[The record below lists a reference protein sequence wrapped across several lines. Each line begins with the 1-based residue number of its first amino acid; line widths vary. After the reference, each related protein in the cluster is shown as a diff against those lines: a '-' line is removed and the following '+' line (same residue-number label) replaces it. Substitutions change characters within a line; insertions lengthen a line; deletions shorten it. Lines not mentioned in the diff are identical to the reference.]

1 MELSFAQPAPE
12 LSRYISAYYH
22 VRVDYPLVE
31 DFERADVGYLRLMF
45 SGSGHY
51 NYPGGHHDPDCPV
64 MLLGPA
70 TTTAHYSIDGPLIS
84 FGCVLLPEFWGGIVD
99 ASATAFAN
107 RALDG
112 APLLGHGVSDLF
124 AAMRDLSGGAKAKGS
139 PNIAAMGE
147 MMDAFLIPK
156 ITPLPD
162 DHRDIVETIG
172 RWLSCLPIPSPDVL
186 YAACALGD
194 RQVMR
199 LSNRYYG
206 APPKML
212 ARKFRALRTAS
223 RIIGTKGPVP
233 AELDAEYAD
242 RAHMI
247 REVKQF
253 TGLTPRNLQINSSPI
268 MQITLHPDNFRAEAP
283 WT

>member
-22 VRVDYPLVE
+22 VRVKYPLIE

-51 NYPGGHHDPDCPV
+51 EYPGGHHDPDCPV

-70 TTTAHYSIDGPLIS
+70 TTTARYSIAGPLMS

-99 ASATAFAN
+99 ASATDFAN

-112 APLLGHGVSDLF
+112 APSLGPGALDLF
-124 AAMRDLSGGAKAKGS
+124 AAMKGIGAERKG
-139 PNIAAMGE
+139 PPDIEHMGK

-162 DHRDIVETIG
+162 DHRQIVETIG
-172 RWLSCLPIPSPDVL
+172 GWLSCLPIPTPDVL
-186 YAACALGD
+186 YAACDLGA
-194 RQVMR
+194 RQIMR

-247 REVKQF
+247 REIKQF
-253 TGLTPRNLQINSSPI
+253 TGMTPRNLQINSSPI
-268 MQITLHPDNFRAEAP
+268 MQVTLHPDNFRAEAP

>member
-1 MELSFAQPAPE
+1 MDLSFAQPAPQ
-12 LSRYISAYYH
+12 LARYVAAYYH
-22 VRVDYPLVE
+22 VRVDYPLIE

-51 NYPGGHHDPDCPV
+51 EYPGGHHDPDCPV

-70 TTTAHYSIDGPLIS
+70 TTTARYSISGPLVS

-99 ASATAFAN
+99 ASATDFAN

-112 APLLGHGVSDLF
+112 TPLLGSGSLDLF
-124 AAMRDLSGGAKAKGS
+124 AAMQAVTDVAQ
-139 PNIAAMGE
+139 MGK
-147 MMDAFLIPK
+147 MMDAFLTPK
-156 ITPLPD
+156 IKPLPS
-162 DHRDIVETIG
+162 DHLQIVETIG
-172 RWLSCLPIPSPDVL
+172 AWLSCLPIPSPDIL
-186 YAACALGD
+186 YAACNLGE

-253 TGLTPRNLQINSSPI
+253 TGMTPRNLQVNSSPI

>member
-22 VRVDYPLVE
+22 VRVKYPLIE

-51 NYPGGHHDPDCPV
+51 VYPGGHHDPDCPV

-70 TTTAHYSIDGPLIS
+70 TTTARYSIAGPLMS
-84 FGCVLLPEFWGGIVD
+84 FGCVLLPEFWGGIV
-99 ASATAFAN
+99 SAGAGEFAN

-112 APLLGHGVSDLF
+112 VPLLGAGALDLF
-124 AAMRDLSGGAKAKGS
+124 AEMKALGAERKG
-139 PNIAAMGE
+139 PPDIEQMGK

-162 DHRDIVETIG
+162 DHRQIVETIG
-172 RWLSCLPIPSPDVL
+172 AWLSCLPIPAPDVL
-186 YAACALGD
+186 YAACNLGA

-247 REVKQF
+247 REIKQF
-253 TGLTPRNLQINSSPI
+253 TGMTPRNLQINSSPI
-268 MQITLHPDNFRAEAP
+268 MQVTLHPDNFRAEAP